1 MGGAAGHMSHPFDLG
16 WVSTGSD
23 LLDFFEKAKAFL
35 EKKGAGAVK
44 IDGVNVSFKI
54 VGDDTYK
61 QFAVDRGSMKSI
73 DIDGITMDRVN
84 DRFPEGHGMRP
95 AIQKLLIILNKS
107 LPDIVKE
114 VQELG
119 MWDDPTR
126 FLNTEYVEGTTNVTE
141 YDENF
146 LAIHGLSQ
154 FYQRIAQSGGSKG
167 NQRPGRERPEGIKTP
182 SVEVSYDLAA
192 MENLVKKL
200 NPIAEQYG
208 FKVYGS
214 VPTEKSAEIDY
225 SSALSEPFT
234 VRVSEDR
241 EITKSLSEWLSEA
254 VNPRYKTVKM
264 RDGKKIH
271 ALHKELYKS
280 ILKAEIPI
288 VDLIED
294 ADAEGAIYGAVFMH
308 ATRMLGSEI
317 LKGLTSPMGDVIN
330 HEGVVLRDEKVFG
343 PDPVKITGEFI
354 VGGTESSFQKK
365 APVIMKEEDEEPI
378 EFETEEEGSAPVV
391 DADAEN
397 ETTIALV
404 PGAFKPPHLGHLAM
418 VEEYAAESEKVIV
431 LISQPL
437 RAVRSLANGHI
448 ISGEDSKRVWDLLTA
463 GLPNVEVKLSPHATP
478 ISAAYAM
485 VDRDKS
491 KREAAA
497 RAAGVAPLQSGN
509 TVILGASTKDND
521 WKRWTGAEKYVGQ
534 DLQLIPPQQSAVAP
548 SVHSP
553 EYMGLLNMSPL
564 KAEMPSI
571 KKGKDPVQYH
581 ASDMRYL
588 LDNAD
593 RDEEAIEL
601 LEDFIG
607 EDNIF
612 DLLSIFG
619 IDTGLNETT
628 SMAGGSVAVAAGKRK
643 RSNDEGYPLKGK
655 NQKKNKD
662 SIIRQ
667 ENLNLSLVDD
677 VIRLIMERGVL
688 Q

>member
-16 WVSTGSD
+16 WVNTGSD
-23 LLDFFEKAKAFL
+23 LLDFFEKAKSFL

-61 QFAVDRGSMKSI
+61 QFAVDRGSMKLI
-73 DIDGITMDRVN
+73 DIGGITMDRVN

-95 AIQKLLIILNKS
+95 AIQTLLIILNKA
-107 LPDIVKE
+107 LPDLVKE
-114 VQELG
+114 IKELG
-119 MWDDPTR
+119 MWDDPSR

-154 FYQRIAQSGGSKG
+154 FYQRVAQSGASKG
-167 NQRPGRERPEGIKTP
+167 NERPGMERPEGVKSP
-182 SVEVSYDLAA
+182 SVEVPYDLTA
-192 MENLVKKL
+192 MEKLVKKL

-214 VPTEKSAEIDY
+214 VPTEKLADIDY
-225 SSALSEPFT
+225 SSVLSEPLT

-241 EITKSLSEWLSEA
+241 EITKSLEEWLSEA

-271 ALHKELYKS
+271 ALHKELYKA

-308 ATRMLGSEI
+308 VTRMLGNEI

-343 PDPVKITGEFI
+343 PNPVKITGEFI
-354 VGGTESSFQKK
+354 VGGTESSFQK
-365 APVIMKEEDEEPI
+365 PPIVMKEEEDEIDFQVEDEDADPVI
-378 EFETEEEGSAPVV
+378 DVDVPTEE
-391 DADAEN
+391 
-397 ETTIALV
+397 TIALV

-418 VEEYAAESEKVIV
+418 VEEYAAQADKVVV
-431 LISQPL
+431 LISRPL
-437 RAVRSLANGHI
+437 KSVRKLPNGREI
-448 ISGEDSKRVWDLLTA
+448 TAEDSKKIWELMTSNLS
-463 GLPNVEVKLSPHATP
+463 NVEILISDHASPITATYEY
-478 ISAAYAM
+478 IG
-485 VDRDKS
+485 RD
-491 KREAAA
+491 
-497 RAAGVAPLQSGN
+497 GPLQPG
-509 TVILGASTKDND
+509 TEVILGVSTKGDD
-521 WKRWTGAEKYVGQ
+521 AARFTQAPKYVKEGVM
-534 DLQLIPPQQSAVAP
+534 LRPLNASAVNPAA
-548 SVHSP
+548 HSP
-553 EYMGLLNMSPL
+553 QYMGLLNVSPF
-564 KAEMPSI
+564 KEEMPST
-571 KKGKDPVQYH
+571 KSGKDPMEYH

-588 LDNAD
+588 LGKAD
-593 RDEEAIEL
+593 EDEEAIEL

-619 IDTGLNETT
+619 IDTGLNEI
-628 SMAGGSVAVAAGKRK
+628 SAAGGAAASIEGSPGKKPGKRDK
-643 RSNDEGYPLKGK
+643 EKETL
-655 NQKKNKD
+655 
-662 SIIRQ
+662 IR
-667 ENLNLSLVDD
+667 ENIDLGLVDD
-677 VIRLIMERGVL
+677 VIRLIMERGIM